1 MKTITKEFTVY
12 SYDELDETAKEK
24 VKRWYLDGQEA
35 ETFTEMCEN
44 DLVYL
49 FPESTLEVQYS
60 LSCCQGDG
68 FNIYGKV
75 NLQDIFN
82 ILENGS
88 SPFNVKDF
96 ETFTEKEKRTLAFYY
111 NYCDIELPENDTRY
125 SYCVCEYINLFNDW
139 EYELE
144 NQRFKNINKE
154 TIQKLENAIIYI
166 FGNLCKIYE
175 ENGYNYF
182 YEVDEKTLSEY
193 CSENGIEFLEDG
205 SIF

>member
-1 MKTITKEFTVY
+1 MKTITKEYNVFKY
-12 SYDELDETAKEK
+12 EELSENAKEK
-24 VKRWYLDGQEA
+24 AKQWYLESQDA
-35 ETFTEMCEN
+35 EIFTMMCKH
-44 DLVYL
+44 DLETL
-49 FPESTLEVQYS
+49 FPGSTLDVQYS

-88 SPFNVKDF
+88 APNIVEDF
-96 ETFTEKEKRTLAFYY
+96 EPFTEKEKRTLRFYN
-111 NYCDIELPENDTRY
+111 NYCDISLPENDTRY
-125 SYCVCEYINLFNDW
+125 SYCVIDYIDLLIDW
-139 EYELE
+139 EHELE
-144 NQRFKNINKE
+144 YYCVRNINKE
-154 TIQKLENAIIYI
+154 TIQKLENAIIRI
-166 FGNLCKIYE
+166 FSNLCEIYE

-193 CSENGIEFLEDG
+193 CSENDIEFLEDG